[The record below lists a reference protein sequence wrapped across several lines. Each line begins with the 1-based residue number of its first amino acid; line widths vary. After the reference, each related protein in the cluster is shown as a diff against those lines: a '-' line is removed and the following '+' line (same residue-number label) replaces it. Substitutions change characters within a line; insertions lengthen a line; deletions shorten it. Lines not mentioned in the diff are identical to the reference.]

1 VSKIK
6 KTNII
11 YRIIALLI
19 LIFFLCEIFYFN
31 YTNKKYINVTKNYIF
46 NNNYFSKIKIKPKKA
61 IYFIQLGIF
70 AKDHEVDKI
79 KAKMS
84 LLGLNINSSKYILNG
99 RFTTKVTIGP
109 YNKVLLEETIKTLK
123 NNNIKYYKIINE

>member
-1 VSKIK
+1 MSKIK
-6 KTNII
+6 KTSIF

-19 LIFFLCEIFYFN
+19 LILFLCEIFYFN
-31 YTNKKYINVTKNYIF
+31 YTNIKYINSTKNYIF
-46 NNNYFSKIKIKPKKA
+46 NNNYFSKIKIKPTKT

-84 LLGLNINSSKYILNG
+84 LLGLKINSNIYILNG

-109 YNKVLLEETIKTLK
+109 YNKTLLDKTIKTLK

>member
-1 VSKIK
+1 MSKIK
-6 KTNII
+6 KTSIF

-19 LIFFLCEIFYFN
+19 LILFLCEIFYFN
-31 YTNKKYINVTKNYIF
+31 YTNIKYINSTKNYIF
-46 NNNYFSKIKIKPKKA
+46 NNNYFSKIKIKPAKT

-84 LLGLNINSSKYILNG
+84 LLGLKINSNIYILNG

-109 YNKVLLEETIKTLK
+109 YNKTLLDKTIKTLK

>member
-1 VSKIK
+1 MSKIK

-11 YRIIALLI
+11 YRIITLLI
-19 LIFFLCEIFYFN
+19 LIFFLCAIFYFN
-31 YTNKKYINVTKNYIF
+31 PTNIKYINNTKNYIF
-46 NNNYFSKIKIKPKKA
+46 NNNFFSKIEIKPKKT
-61 IYFIQLGIF
+61 IYFVQLGIF

-84 LLGLNINSSKYILNG
+84 LLGLNINSNKYILNG
-99 RFTTKVTIGP
+99 RLTTKVTIGP
-109 YNKVLLEETIKTLK
+109 YNKTLLEKTIKTLK